1 MKYLRRTL
9 LAFVILLV
17 LLALA
22 VFILIRFYKK
32 EMANVLIDTLK
43 TEYALTLK
51 VEDAN
56 VSFFSNWPHA
66 SVELKN
72 IYLASDLYTGK
83 NEPLLK
89 AESISLSF
97 NLLKLLQ
104 KQFIVNSVSI
114 KNAGIQLI
122 KNTDG
127 SRNFDFKSKPDTSG
141 QQQTPS
147 MLSFEI
153 KKVSIK
159 NVQFNFINRDKKQN
173 IDIHFVN
180 NTIRLKHAEDGLV
193 AHLDGGILI
202 GGLLFN
208 ENKGAFLQNTAV
220 KPEFDFSVYNKSKM
234 IVVHPTS
241 YVTIDQHRY
250 DVNSFIQLG
259 EEKKLMLRIA
269 GSSVNYAKATRLL
282 TPKLQKVLDNFTVEK
297 PFDINALIVAKLGV
311 KEDPI
316 LILNFDVNDNDVKIG
331 NSKIPYSK
339 VSFHG
344 TIISLDS
351 TRQLGNAEEG
361 KIVFKTIKGNLYEH
375 PFTAS
380 VSIVNLTDPFI
391 DIKAN
396 LLVEAPKIKF
406 KVAQDFKLKGACVVK
421 VNYSGPTNKLNTKE
435 FLSPAMRLNA
445 DLFLNN
451 FSYQKKN
458 DDYTYVVKGRA
469 NVNNRDL
476 KFENLLL
483 KLDAGEAVLT
493 GRVENFVNYVL
504 GYDNSM
510 KATLNARSEYLNLNT
525 YIHPKVSTVETK
537 AQMKDKLNKKTTAD
551 YKKDVKDAGESNFEF
566 NVTLF
571 AKKLFIRK
579 VEAQNASI
587 DMSHKNNLLTI
598 KSIKANTCE
607 GKIAMKGSIDNLNKV
622 NAEFDMENINITRM
636 FDEFENFGQKKV
648 QSRHLAGTISM
659 HAVIKAELD
668 EKMEVIPET
677 MAADVKLKLKDGQ
690 LVNFEPVQS
699 MSNFIFKNRDFDNV
713 TFSELNQRFR
723 IRGYEMDIQE
733 LEIGSNIL
741 NLFVTGI
748 YNFKENSNINIL
760 IPWSNLKKRGKNY
773 IPKNSGESAENSKGL
788 KLNYSGPTSNMKLS
802 LGHKETVKGQ

>member
-1 MKYLRRTL
+1 MKYIKRIL
-9 LAFVILLV
+9 LAFVIILV
-17 LLALA
+17 LVALG

-43 TEYALTLK
+43 TDYALTLK
-51 VEDAN
+51 VEDAD
-56 VSFFSNWPHA
+56 VSFLSNWPHA

-72 IYLASDLYTGK
+72 IYLASDLYTVK
-83 NEPLLK
+83 DEPLLK

-97 NLLKLLQ
+97 NLLKLLE

-127 SRNFDFKSKPDTSG
+127 ARNFDFKSTPDSSKQPQTS
-141 QQQTPS
+141 S

-173 IDIHFVN
+173 IDILFVN
-180 NTIRLKHAEDGLV
+180 NIIRLKHAEDGVV

-208 ENKGAFLQNTAV
+208 ESKGAFLQNTAV
-220 KPEFDFSVYNKSKM
+220 KPELDFSVYNKSKM
-234 IVVHPTS
+234 IVVHPSS

-250 DVNSFIQLG
+250 NVNSFIQLG

-269 GSSVNYAKATRLL
+269 SSDVNYAKASGLL

-297 PFDINALIVAKLGV
+297 PFDINALIVAKLGI

-316 LILNFDVNDNDVKIG
+316 LIVNFDVKDNDVKIG

-344 TIISLDS
+344 TILSLDS
-351 TRQLGNAEEG
+351 LRQMGNAEEG
-361 KIVFKTIKGNLYEH
+361 KIVFKTIKGELYDH

-380 VSIVNLTDPFI
+380 VSIANLVDPFI
-391 DIKAN
+391 DIRAR

-406 KVAQDFKLKGACVVK
+406 KVAQDFNLKGNCVIK
-421 VNYSGPTNKLNTKE
+421 VNYSGPTNKLNTRD
-435 FLSPAMRLNA
+435 FLSSAMRLNA
-445 DLFLNN
+445 DLFLND

-458 DDYTYVVKGRA
+458 DSYTYVVKGRA

-483 KLDAGEAVLT
+483 KMDAGEAALT

-504 GYDNSM
+504 GYGNSL
-510 KATLNARSEYLNLNT
+510 KATLNARSDYLNLNS
-525 YIHPKVSTVETK
+525 YIHPKVATVETE
-537 AQMKDKLNKKTTAD
+537 AQMEEKLNKKTTAE
-551 YKKDVKDAGESNFEF
+551 YKQNVQDAGESNFEF

-571 AKKLFIRK
+571 AKKLFVRK

-587 DMSHKNNLLTI
+587 EMSHKNNLLTI
-598 KSIKANTCE
+598 KSVKANTCE
-607 GKIAMKGSIDNLNKV
+607 GKIAMKGSIYKLNKV
-622 NAEFDMENINITRM
+622 NAEFDMEDININRM
-636 FDEFENFGQKKV
+636 FDEFENFGQKKI
-648 QSRHLAGTISM
+648 QSRHLQGTLSM

-668 EKMEVIPET
+668 EKMEVITET

-690 LVNFEPVQS
+690 LLNFEPVQS

-748 YNFKENSNINIL
+748 YNFKESSNINIL

-773 IPKNSGESAENSKGL
+773 IPKSSGESAETSKGL
-788 KLNYSGPTSNMKLS
+788 KLNFSGPTSNMKLS
-802 LGHKETVKGQ
+802 LGHKEMVRAQ